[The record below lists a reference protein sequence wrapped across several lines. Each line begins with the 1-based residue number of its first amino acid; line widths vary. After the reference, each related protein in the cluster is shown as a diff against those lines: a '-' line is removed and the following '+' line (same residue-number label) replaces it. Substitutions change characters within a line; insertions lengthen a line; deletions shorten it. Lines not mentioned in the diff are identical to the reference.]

1 MNLLEQLGMVLSKK
15 NVVSVLSGTQP
26 GNCSSMNYFIIML
39 VFQHTPNTI
48 SAMVTFEY
56 IKVKLTL

>member
-1 MNLLEQLGMVLSKK
+1 MVLSKK
-15 NVVSVLSGTQP
+15 KVVSVLSGTQP